1 MPGETNTNNNLLN
14 QGGIQV
20 SDNTQTQTSSA
31 ATDSTQTQTDAIIDM
46 VNQLNKPT
54 ESDTQNLDV
63 LLQDPKLQ
71 AEFDKKLEK
80 AINKAIK
87 TKDQEYQKREA
98 ALQASITTEKDK
110 MRENLLEEIEQ
121 KKKEAEELAKMSVE
135 ERYKK
140 QIDQQELKIAE
151 YEKELTTIRRR
162 DKITAL
168 VAEKGYDPRLLNLLR
183 AEDVTSDD
191 EIEDYVDKRNA
202 IFLEAT
208 NARVQTLLKDHP
220 DVLLGDSKKKK
231 SEPEF
236 NFNFNSKKN

>member
-1 MPGETNTNNNLLN
+1 MEENQDQNTDLQNQDQTNNTNTI
-14 QGGIQV
+14 GR
-20 SDNTQTQTSSA
+20 
-31 ATDSTQTQTDAIIDM
+31 
-46 VNQLNKPT
+46 PT

-80 AINKAIK
+80 AINKALK
-87 TKDQEYQKREA
+87 AKDQEYQKQTA
-98 ALQASITTEKDK
+98 ALQASITTEKEK
-110 MRENLLEEIEQ
+110 MRENILEEIEQ
-121 KKKEAEELAKMSVE
+121 KKKEAEELAKMTVE

-151 YEKELTTIRRR
+151 YEKELSTIRRR
-162 DKITAL
+162 DKISAL

-183 AEDVTSDD
+183 AEDVTSDE

-208 NARVQTLLKDHP
+208 NARVQSLLKDHP
-220 DVLLGDSKKKK
+220 DVLLGDKKKKKDEPEFHFNFSSKKK
-231 SEPEF
+231 
-236 NFNFNSKKN
+236 

>member
-1 MPGETNTNNNLLN
+1 MEEN
-14 QGGIQV
+14 QDQNIDLQNQDPV
-20 SDNTQTQTSSA
+20 SNASN
-31 ATDSTQTQTDAIIDM
+31 AIG
-46 VNQLNKPT
+46 KPT

-80 AINKAIK
+80 AINKALK
-87 TKDQEYQKREA
+87 AKDQEYQKQTA
-98 ALQASITTEKDK
+98 ALQASITTEKEK
-110 MRENLLEEIEQ
+110 MRENILEEIEQ
-121 KKKEAEELAKMSVE
+121 KKKEAEELAKMTVE

-151 YEKELTTIRRR
+151 YEKELSTIRRR
-162 DKITAL
+162 DKISAL

-183 AEDVTSDD
+183 AEDVTSDE

-208 NARVQTLLKDHP
+208 NARVQSLLKDHP
-220 DVLLGDSKKKK
+220 DVLLGDKKKK
-231 SEPEF
+231 KDEPEF
-236 NFNFNSKKN
+236 HFNFSSKRK